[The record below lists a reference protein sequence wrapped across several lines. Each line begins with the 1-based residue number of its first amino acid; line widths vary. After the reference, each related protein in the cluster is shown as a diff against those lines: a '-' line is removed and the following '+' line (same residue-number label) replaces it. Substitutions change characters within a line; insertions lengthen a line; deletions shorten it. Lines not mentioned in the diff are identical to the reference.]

1 MKYIS
6 LIQFLVCFAAG
17 VYDAIEDNMF
27 CVVWIGG
34 AIIYYINFK
43 KEEDL

>member
-6 LIQFLVCFAAG
+6 LIQFLLCFGFGAYYAMK
-17 VYDAIEDNMF
+17 DDMF
-27 CVVWIGG
+27 CVVWIGA